1 MTETLPRSFT
11 ISTAAHALVVAAG
24 LVVASR
30 MPSSA
35 SHRIF
40 TVPSAVMEIPVDVE
54 RSRPPPVVAP
64 PPPLTPP
71 PPAPRAAQTPRAPS
85 APTTAPTAAPS
96 APSAPAAPAPVLAAE
111 GGDPSMAASSQGAS
125 TPTPVIA
132 PGPPAPVV
140 ATPAPTAVAPGPIFD
155 PGAYLEGVTDRVRRH
170 RNYPAI
176 AQEMGLEGT
185 VEVRVVVAPDGTLVA
200 PPTID
205 ESCGHEVLD
214 DEALRIRRRAAPF
227 PPPAGGRP
235 RATPRLPVPSPRAP

>member
-54 RSRPPPVVAP
+54 RPRPPPVVAP
-64 PPPLTPP
+64 PLPLTPP
-71 PPAPRAAQTPRAPS
+71 PPAPRAASTPRAPT

-111 GGDPSMAASSQGAS
+111 GGDPSMAANSQGSS

-132 PGPPAPVV
+132 PGPPSPVV
-140 ATPAPTAVAPGPIFD
+140 TTTAPTAVAPGPIFD

-214 DEALRIRRRAAPF
+214 DEALRIVRRAAPF
-227 PPPAGGRP
+227 PPLVGRSQ
-235 RATPRLPVPSPRAP
+235 RVTLRVPVHFHLDT